1 MKKIM
6 SWKPEIK
13 LIAVVAV
20 LVLAVLLVPLLRIS
34 VYAAPWYDD
43 YNYAKF
49 VKNFLFED
57 PTIRGVWNGVSY
69 CVKTQWHAWQG
80 TFSSVFFMALMPG
93 LWGED
98 MYFLGPLFLIFLL
111 LFAVLVLVKVLVKDV
126 FGGDR
131 ASCVVLQAVTA
142 IMVIELIHV
151 AHYGFY
157 WYNAGVHYVGMHS
170 FCLLLVA
177 SAIRLVQAKKIAPKI
192 LLLLTSILLSVLV
205 GGSNF
210 VTALQGG
217 VLLLTVAA
225 VGCLVYGK
233 EWKKMLWLLPT
244 VLVYVIAF
252 YINVSA
258 PGNQVRAAQYV
269 GWGLNP
275 VQAILQSFVEA
286 AKHLGEFTGWIT
298 VAIWILL
305 VPVIWQM
312 VGKTKFTFR
321 MPGVVLLW
329 SACLY
334 ATGFTPS
341 LYSLGNAGLA
351 RTLNA
356 VKITYQLLLIIN
368 EIYWL
373 GWLRGYWEKKKK
385 VVAGGKVC
393 WWFYPIVGVLM
404 LGIFC
409 MDGDKTGTYS
419 SWAAYHYVHTGEA
432 YNFHDGY
439 LDRVERIKSGGSN
452 VVVPPYMFRPWII
465 SVGELAEDPQ
475 NEANRA
481 MASWYGKESISCK
494 FE

>member
-1 MKKIM
+1 MKKMM
-6 SWKPEIK
+6 SWKPDTK
-13 LIAVVAV
+13 LVAVVAV

-34 VYAAPWYDD
+34 IYTAPWYDD

-49 VKNFLFED
+49 VKNFLLED
-57 PTIRGVWNGVSY
+57 PTLRGIWNGIAY
-69 CVKTQWHAWQG
+69 CVKTSWYAWQG
-80 TFSSVFFMALMPG
+80 TFSSIFFMALMPG

-98 MYFLGPLFLIFLL
+98 KYFLGPLFLIFLL
-111 LFAVLVLVKVLVKDV
+111 LFAVLVVVKVLVKDV
-126 FGGDR
+126 LGGDK

-170 FCLLLVA
+170 FFLLLA
-177 SAIRLVQAKKIAPKI
+177 ACSIRLVQVKKIAAK
-192 LLLLTSILLSVLV
+192 LLLLLVNMLLALLV

-210 VTALQGG
+210 VTSLQGG
-217 VLLLTVAA
+217 LCLLTIGLVS
-225 VGCLVYGK
+225 CLVYGK
-233 EWKKMLWLLPT
+233 ECKKILWLLPT
-244 VLVYVIAF
+244 VMVYAVAF

-258 PGNQVRAAQYV
+258 PGNQVRAAQYE
-269 GWGLNP
+269 GWGLHP
-275 VQAILQSFVEA
+275 LQAMIQSFVKA
-286 AKHLGEFTGWIT
+286 AVYVGEFTGWIT
-298 VAIWILL
+298 IVILIL
-305 VPVIWQM
+305 IVPVIWQM
-312 VGKTKFTFR
+312 VGKSKFAFR
-321 MPGVVLLW
+321 MPGLVLLW
-329 SACLY
+329 SVCFY

-341 LYSLGNAGLA
+341 LYSLGHEGLA

-368 EIYWL
+368 EVYWL
-373 GWLRGYWEKKKK
+373 GWFRRYLEKIGKP
-385 VVAGGKVC
+385 VIDGKVR

-409 MDGDKTGTYS
+409 ADTDKTGTYA
-419 SWAAYHYVHTGEA
+419 SWAAYYYVHTGEA

-439 LDRVERIKSGGSN
+439 LDRVERIKSGGSD
-452 VVVPPYMFRPWII
+452 VVVPPYLFRPWII
-465 SVGELAEDPQ
+465 SVGELSEDPQ

-481 MASWYGKESISCK
+481 IAEWYDKESVSCK